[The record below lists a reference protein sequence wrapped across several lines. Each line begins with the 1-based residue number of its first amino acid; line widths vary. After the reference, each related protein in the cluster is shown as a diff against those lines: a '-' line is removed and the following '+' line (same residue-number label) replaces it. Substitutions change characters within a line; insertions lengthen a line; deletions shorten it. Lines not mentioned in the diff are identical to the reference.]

1 MVKWKA
7 KQLTR
12 VEVLFEQRKLK
23 AQLTREQD
31 LKNKPNFES
40 KYNRPATNQP
50 AIERGCSLNLARQG
64 HTFS

>member
-1 MVKWKA
+1 MLKTWRNRKA
-7 KQLTR
+7 LTI
-12 VEVLFEQRKLK
+12 L
-23 AQLTREQD
+23 AQMKYKKD
-31 LKNKPNFES
+31 LENKPNFES